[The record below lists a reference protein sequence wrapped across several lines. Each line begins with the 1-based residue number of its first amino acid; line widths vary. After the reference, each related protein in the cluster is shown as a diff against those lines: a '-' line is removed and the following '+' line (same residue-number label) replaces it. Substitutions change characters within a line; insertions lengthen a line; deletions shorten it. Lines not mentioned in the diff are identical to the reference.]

1 MYSIYFKWIE
11 EYSLENVLIVVL
23 VNKRKRYIIMKK
35 KLITIVIGAM
45 LCAGLFAGCGQSDT
59 KQDKAA
65 AGTESAKQ
73 ADTKDEGDKGSQEE
87 KELTGTIDD
96 IKDFMF
102 VVTDD
107 KDTPYSFT
115 FDDTWIGMPQNPGSP
130 GTYIVDHFISIH
142 IGNMGTFCTL
152 NKTRRTPYSLVRTYR
167 AVHASRKPEFCSHI
181 K

>member
-1 MYSIYFKWIE
+1 MDSIYFGLIG

-23 VNKRKRYIIMKK
+23 INKERKRYIIMKK

-65 AGTESAKQ
+65 GTESAKQ
-73 ADTKDEGDKGSQEE
+73 ADTKDEGEKGSQEE

-115 FDDTWIGMPQNPGSP
+115 FDEKPDGLESVASGDKVTVKYT
-130 GTYIVDHFISIH
+130 GTISEVDPFEGKIISVE
-142 IGNMGTFCTL
+142 
-152 NKTRRTPYSLVRTYR
+152 K
-167 AVHASRKPEFCSHI
+167 AE
-181 K
+181 

>member
-1 MYSIYFKWIE
+1 
-11 EYSLENVLIVVL
+11 
-23 VNKRKRYIIMKK
+23 MKK

-65 AGTESAKQ
+65 AGTENAKQ
-73 ADTKDEGDKGSQEE
+73 ADTRDEGEKDSQEE

-107 KDTPYSFT
+107 KDIPYSFT
-115 FDDTWIGMPQNPGSP
+115 FDEKPDGLESVASGDKVNVKYT
-130 GTYIVDHFISIH
+130 GTISEVDPFEGKIISIE
-142 IGNMGTFCTL
+142 
-152 NKTRRTPYSLVRTYR
+152 K
-167 AVHASRKPEFCSHI
+167 AE
-181 K
+181 

>member
-1 MYSIYFKWIE
+1 MYSIYFKLIG
-11 EYSLENVLIVVL
+11 EYSLENVLIAVL

-45 LCAGLFAGCGQSDT
+45 LCAGLFAGCGQSNT

-65 AGTESAKQ
+65 AGTENAKQ
-73 ADTKDEGDKGSQEE
+73 AETRDEGEKDSQEE

-115 FDDTWIGMPQNPGSP
+115 FDEKPDGLEGVASGDKVTVKYT
-130 GTYIVDHFISIH
+130 GTISEVDPFDGKIISVE
-142 IGNMGTFCTL
+142 
-152 NKTRRTPYSLVRTYR
+152 K
-167 AVHASRKPEFCSHI
+167 AE
-181 K
+181 

>member
-1 MYSIYFKWIE
+1 MIEKW
-11 EYSLENVLIVVL
+11 
-23 VNKRKRYIIMKK
+23 
-35 KLITIVIGAM
+35 KLALKVFLRQYEDNDDVIGAM

-65 AGTESAKQ
+65 GTESAKQ
-73 ADTKDEGDKGSQEE
+73 AETKDEGEKDSQEE

-115 FDDTWIGMPQNPGSP
+115 FDEKPDGLESVASGDKVTVKYT
-130 GTYIVDHFISIH
+130 GTISEVDPFEGKIISVE
-142 IGNMGTFCTL
+142 
-152 NKTRRTPYSLVRTYR
+152 K
-167 AVHASRKPEFCSHI
+167 AE
-181 K
+181 

>member
-1 MYSIYFKWIE
+1 MYSIYFRRIE

-23 VNKRKRYIIMKK
+23 INKRKRYIIMKK

-65 AGTESAKQ
+65 AGTENAKQ

-107 KDTPYSFT
+107 KDTPYSFN
-115 FDDTWIGMPQNPGSP
+115 FDEKPDGLESVASGDKVTVKYT
-130 GTYIVDHFISIH
+130 GTVSEVDPFDGKIISVEK
-142 IGNMGTFCTL
+142 CTL
-152 NKTRRTPYSLVRTYR
+152 KTSYR
-167 AVHASRKPEFCSHI
+167 MIR
-181 K
+181 

>member
-1 MYSIYFKWIE
+1 MYSIYFRLIG

-23 VNKRKRYIIMKK
+23 INKRKRYIIMKK

-45 LCAGLFAGCGQSDT
+45 LCAGLLAGCGQSDT

-65 AGTESAKQ
+65 AGTENAKQ

-115 FDDTWIGMPQNPGSP
+115 FDEKPDGLESVTSGDKVTVKYT
-130 GTYIVDHFISIH
+130 GTISEVDPFEGKIISVE
-142 IGNMGTFCTL
+142 
-152 NKTRRTPYSLVRTYR
+152 K
-167 AVHASRKPEFCSHI
+167 AE
-181 K
+181 

>member
-1 MYSIYFKWIE
+1 
-11 EYSLENVLIVVL
+11 
-23 VNKRKRYIIMKK
+23 MKK

-65 AGTESAKQ
+65 GTESAKQ
-73 ADTKDEGDKGSQEE
+73 AENQGVKVDKGSQEE

-115 FDDTWIGMPQNPGSP
+115 FDAKPDGLESVASGDKVTVKYT
-130 GTYIVDHFISIH
+130 GTISEVDPFEGKIISVE
-142 IGNMGTFCTL
+142 
-152 NKTRRTPYSLVRTYR
+152 K
-167 AVHASRKPEFCSHI
+167 AE
-181 K
+181 

>member
-1 MYSIYFKWIE
+1 MYSIYFRWIE

-23 VNKRKRYIIMKK
+23 INKRKRYIIMKK
-35 KLITIVIGAM
+35 KLITIVIGTM
-45 LCAGLFAGCGQSDT
+45 LCAGLFVGCGQSNT

-65 AGTESAKQ
+65 GTENAKQ
-73 ADTKDEGDKGSQEE
+73 ADTKDESEKDSQEE

-115 FDDTWIGMPQNPGSP
+115 FDEKPDGLESVVSGDKVTVKYT
-130 GTYIVDHFISIH
+130 GTISEVDPFEGKIISVE
-142 IGNMGTFCTL
+142 
-152 NKTRRTPYSLVRTYR
+152 K
-167 AVHASRKPEFCSHI
+167 AE
-181 K
+181 

>member
-1 MYSIYFKWIE
+1 
-11 EYSLENVLIVVL
+11 
-23 VNKRKRYIIMKK
+23 
-35 KLITIVIGAM
+35 M

-65 AGTESAKQ
+65 GTENAKQ
-73 ADTKDEGDKGSQEE
+73 TETRDEGEKDSQEE

-115 FDDTWIGMPQNPGSP
+115 FDEKPDGLESVASGDKVTVKYT
-130 GTYIVDHFISIH
+130 GTISEVDPFEGKIISVE
-142 IGNMGTFCTL
+142 
-152 NKTRRTPYSLVRTYR
+152 K
-167 AVHASRKPEFCSHI
+167 AE
-181 K
+181 

>member
-1 MYSIYFKWIE
+1 MYSIYFRWIE

-23 VNKRKRYIIMKK
+23 INKRKRYIIMKK

-45 LCAGLFAGCGQSDT
+45 LCAGLFAGCGQSNT
-59 KQDKAA
+59 KQDNA
-65 AGTESAKQ
+65 AGTENAKQ
-73 ADTKDEGDKGSQEE
+73 AETKDEGEKDSQEE

-115 FDDTWIGMPQNPGSP
+115 FDEKPDGLESVASGDKVTVKYT
-130 GTYIVDHFISIH
+130 GTISEVDPFEGKIISVE
-142 IGNMGTFCTL
+142 
-152 NKTRRTPYSLVRTYR
+152 K
-167 AVHASRKPEFCSHI
+167 AE
-181 K
+181 

>member
-1 MYSIYFKWIE
+1 
-11 EYSLENVLIVVL
+11 
-23 VNKRKRYIIMKK
+23 MKK

-65 AGTESAKQ
+65 AGTENAKQ
-73 ADTKDEGDKGSQEE
+73 ADTKDEGEKDSQEE
-87 KELTGTIDD
+87 NELTGTIDD

-115 FDDTWIGMPQNPGSP
+115 FDEKPYGLEGVASGDKVTVKYS
-130 GTYIVDHFISIH
+130 GTISEVDPFEGKIISVE
-142 IGNMGTFCTL
+142 
-152 NKTRRTPYSLVRTYR
+152 K
-167 AVHASRKPEFCSHI
+167 AE
-181 K
+181 